1 MDLFAQNYGLF
12 WWLRG
17 WSICLQCR
25 ETGFYPWVG
34 KIPWRRKWQPTPV
47 FLPGESHG
55 QRSLVG
61 YRLGHDWATSLH
73 GRNGSFIHLTANKL
87 NAYYVSD
94 PGDTMES
101 IKYNHSPYGIRNL
114 LKKEIEPLRTKGI
127 KVSDMLCF
135 NSIIS
140 ECGLLNTCCLMHLC
154 LYICIHMHLC
164 LYLLPGIAFFPI
176 TTY

>member
-1 MDLFAQNYGLF
+1 MDLFAQNYGLL

-17 WSICLQCR
+17 WSICLQCGK
-25 ETGFYPWVG
+25 TGFYPWVG
-34 KIPWRRKWQPTPV
+34 KIPWRRNTPV
-47 FLPGESHG
+47 FLPRESHG

-101 IKYNHSPYGIRNL
+101 RKYNHSPYGIRSL
-114 LKKEIEPLRTKGI
+114 LKKEIESLRTKGI

-135 NSIIS
+135 KASFLS
-140 ECGLLNTCCLMHLC
+140 VVFWTHVALCTCVCTYA
-154 LYICIHMHLC
+154 YICICVCACSL
-164 LYLLPGIAFFPI
+164 A
-176 TTY
+176 